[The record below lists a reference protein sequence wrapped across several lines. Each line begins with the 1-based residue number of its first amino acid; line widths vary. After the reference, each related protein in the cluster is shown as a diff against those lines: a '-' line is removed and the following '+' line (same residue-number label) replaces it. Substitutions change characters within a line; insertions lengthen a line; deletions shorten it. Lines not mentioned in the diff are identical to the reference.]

1 MLARVCL
8 QRREDLGEDLGEDLW
23 QWTKSERRRLEP
35 VARLSNLE
43 GEVLS
48 MLLVYRNMV
57 VADCLESVCESLTN
71 DVQGIHLERFDTL
84 ELF

>member
-1 MLARVCL
+1 MYAFSVVKVSVKTLNT
-8 QRREDLGEDLGEDLW
+8 E
-23 QWTKSERRRLEP
+23 SERRRLEP

-71 DVQGIHLERFDTL
+71 DVQGIYLEIFNTQKL
-84 ELF
+84 VEF